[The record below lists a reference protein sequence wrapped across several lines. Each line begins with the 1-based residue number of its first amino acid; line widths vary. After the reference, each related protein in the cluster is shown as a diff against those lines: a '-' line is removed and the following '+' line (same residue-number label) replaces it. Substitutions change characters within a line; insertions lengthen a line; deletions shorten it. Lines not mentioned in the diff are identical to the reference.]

1 MFYVKI
7 IGSVDFSKPEPTA
20 ARKRSFRIKKS
31 LTNVNMHNKTSQLLG
46 TFYIFLIA
54 IFLFGYPTAY
64 YLSSE
69 TIEITIKDKERI
81 TTGTGEDITGKFI
94 LYSENEVFENTDSW
108 LFLKF
113 NSADYQNKLEVGKTY
128 KVKVA
133 GWRVPFLSMYRN
145 VVGIL

>member
-1 MFYVKI
+1 
-7 IGSVDFSKPEPTA
+7 
-20 ARKRSFRIKKS
+20 
-31 LTNVNMHNKTSQLLG
+31 MHNKTSQLLG